1 MKAKTIIRITLITI
15 FFLSSLTPGNIIKCQ
30 DKQNPLPQFLF
41 PSFSKGIIIMKDG
54 RKLSATLNYNIID
67 EEMIFQQGQQYMA
80 LDKPEEIDT
89 VCLQNR
95 KFVYIDKAFY
105 EVVAEGKT
113 DIYMQHKGKYVQ
125 EASNTAYG
133 MKSPT
138 NQNINLTTI
147 KSVNQVR
154 VLEIPENVTVSST
167 TVYWIMRDGELSK
180 FNNQNQL
187 LKLFSGS
194 EEKIKEFIKT
204 NNIDIKTREGLMN
217 LGNFLNSTL

>member
-1 MKAKTIIRITLITI
+1 MKAKTIIHITLITI

-30 DKQNPLPQFLF
+30 DKQNPLPQFLL

-54 RKLSATLNYNIID
+54 RKLSATLNYNIVD
-67 EEMIFQQGQQYMA
+67 EEMIFLQGQQYMA

-95 KFVYIDKAFY
+95 KFVYIDKTFY

-138 NQNINLTTI
+138 NQNLNVTTF
-147 KSVNQVR
+147 KSGNQVR
-154 VLEIPENVTVSST
+154 ILEIPDNVTVSSL
-167 TVYWIMRDGELSK
+167 TVYWVRKGEELKK

-187 LKLFSGS
+187 LKLFPGS
-194 EEKIKEFIKT
+194 EDKLKEFIKT
-204 NNIDIKTREGLMN
+204 NNIDLKTREGLMN
-217 LGNFLNSTL
+217 LGNFINSIK